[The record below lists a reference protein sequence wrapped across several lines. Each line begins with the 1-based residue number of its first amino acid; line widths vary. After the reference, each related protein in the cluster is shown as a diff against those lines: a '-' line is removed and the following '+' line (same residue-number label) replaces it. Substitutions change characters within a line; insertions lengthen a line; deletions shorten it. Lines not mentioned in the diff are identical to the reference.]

1 MTNHKLEVLEKS
13 YLLKLTAQQQQA
25 ARGMIL
31 RERDT
36 FTPDDSE
43 IGDSDKKKKIQL
55 NNQEPLQN
63 N

>member
-1 MTNHKLEVLEKS
+1 MEKS

-31 RERDT
+31 QERDT

-43 IGDSDKKKKIQL
+43 IGDSDKKKKD
-55 NNQEPLQN
+55 PVK
-63 N
+63 